1 MKKNEDLEEL
11 LKLEKEYR
19 NQENHSQCMNI
30 CLKIL
35 NEIQDFSQN
44 QKFDIISKLFLYENQ
59 SNYVRIHLMHELFQ
73 NNNFINSISIK
84 KKYYQLLIDS
94 LKQGNSSDLSEEKNE
109 IIKLYEK
116 SSLNNFEEI
125 DKYIVN
131 IVSDIYN
138 IDNIKINNDINYIM
152 SSELQP
158 LKKTKSFNEIK
169 IKSTPIESSDKRL
182 DPLETLSPQSCVQ
195 TSFEDFNTNRPP
207 DFNFSVQKIISP
219 SENSRNKI
227 KELMKKYK
235 PNLNLPLIIISVSAN
250 LNRSQFLELI
260 KNIFIKMKYR
270 LVCNI
275 KDSEYENINIYEYHT
290 KNCCENLKYVL
301 KKKYSKNQFQV
312 LTILKS
318 NENNFNTG
326 INTFLNDINER
337 KVSIKPIKGSEQS
350 IIQFIINF
358 LNKFS
363 ISMNKIKIIKQS
375 KCLLKYNLESRLTTL
390 INNHK
395 QEIYKKSNIPNDILY
410 SSKNKNYHKL
420 IEEETYVEKINNQAS
435 KYYELYRI
443 LSKSE
448 YELGKAL
455 NNFIDEFKKMYLSLN
470 YGKIINLDTKSIM
483 MEIVKIMELCTN
495 TLNSTYNNK
504 QNNNIEYFSLASE
517 QFLFSKIYYMI
528 YDIYNQ
534 KYKKQNNDFLL
545 IQKEINE
552 NLSINEIIHKIG
564 VKERFQS
571 KELIPYKS
579 VLNILSMIPLER
591 CLTKKFEILTSASLE
606 IRKCAFE
613 YSHGRHELDS
623 MDDELPIIIYIATQI
638 KIVNIFA
645 ELKILEDYFKIIL
658 RDDLIQNKMI
668 TNLLSSL
675 MYVTKNWNSEKLDF
689 NENIIYE

>member
-1 MKKNEDLEEL
+1 MKKNENNIDKLLTLEQ
-11 LKLEKEYR
+11 EYR
-19 NQENHSQCMNI
+19 NKENHSECLDI

-35 NEIQDFSQN
+35 DEIKLLSEN
-44 QKFDIISKLFLYENQ
+44 KKFDIISKLFLFENQ
-59 SNYVRIHLMHELFQ
+59 SNYVRIHLMYELFQ
-73 NNNFINSISIK
+73 NNNFIDSLSIK
-84 KKYYQLLIDS
+84 RKYYKLLIDS
-94 LKQGNSSDLSEEKNE
+94 LKNGNANDLSKEKNE
-109 IIKLYEK
+109 IIKLYDNCEI
-116 SSLNNFEEI
+116 NNFEEI

-131 IVSDIYN
+131 YVVD
-138 IDNIKINNDINYIM
+138 IDNINNNINYIINEKFPFKK
-152 SSELQP
+152 SKSCINELIINQP
-158 LKKTKSFNEIK
+158 NL
-169 IKSTPIESSDKRL
+169 ESSVDRFNQQ
-182 DPLETLSPQSCVQ
+182 EVTNPQITAQSSFDEINSNRQ
-195 TSFEDFNTNRPP
+195 TDFNI
-207 DFNFSVQKIISP
+207 SVQKIISP
-219 SENSRNKI
+219 SENERNKM
-227 KELMKKYK
+227 KALMSKYK
-235 PNLNLPLIIISVSAN
+235 PNQNLPMVIITVSVN
-250 LNRSQFLELI
+250 LNRNQFLELI
-260 KNIFIKMKYR
+260 KNIFLKMKYK
-270 LVCNI
+270 LICNI
-275 KDSEYENINIYEYHT
+275 KNTEYENLNIFEYHP
-290 KNCCENLKYVL
+290 KNCCENLKFICKRKFVR
-301 KKKYSKNQFQV
+301 NQFQV

-420 IEEETYVEKINNQAS
+420 IEEETYVEKTNNNAS

-689 NENIIYE
+689 NENIIFE